1 MSASLHLL
9 IHFHFVFSSLT
20 LATFGFTQEQRPM
33 FENSCWEFICW
44 PWFFLLHYTI
54 IREDYTK
61 AYRSGLISL
70 LSSSHLEPSWLCL
83 GATESWA
90 WQWPCRLAS
99 PLSADNTERLQR
111 GRERGVTRHSIFVCQ
126 SFYLD
131 LTLDVIS
138 SPILFQHW
146 EAFRHIIALKKKKA
160 AASPFVVWAF
170 IYEGKKKSIV
180 FQNSIHLV

>member
-1 MSASLHLL
+1 M
-9 IHFHFVFSSLT
+9 
-20 LATFGFTQEQRPM
+20 LA
-33 FENSCWEFICW
+33 NSCWELICW
-44 PWFFLLHYTI
+44 LWFFLPLCTI
-54 IREDYTK
+54 IREVYTK
-61 AYRSGLISL
+61 TYRRGLIGL
-70 LSSSHLEPSWLCL
+70 LSSSHSETGWLCL
-83 GATESWA
+83 EATESWA
-90 WQWPCRLAS
+90 WQWACRPAS